1 MNNPRALYI
10 HIPFCDNICA
20 YCDFYKMKAKP
31 ALKARYID
39 ALCQEIV
46 ASAGMLTEIKTVY
59 IGGGT
64 PLSVSAALFMK
75 LLEKLAAYIDLH
87 KLAEFTVEANPNDI
101 TPEILPLLRF
111 YGVSRI
117 NLGVQSFN
125 AGKLKILGR
134 NHDKKAAI
142 KALRLLRESGF
153 SNIGVDIIY
162 GVGHKD
168 SFRKVKADLRRALKA
183 GVTHIS
189 LYALILEEKTIL
201 MRRLNKGLYIPA
213 PDDRQAEIYYRANR
227 YLKRKGLNRYE
238 LSNFARPGFES
249 KHNLVYWNNEHYLG
263 LGAGAA
269 GYLGDIRYV
278 NARNLEAYFG
288 AVNAKRP
295 AYGEHTKLTLLDK
308 MKEEV
313 ILGLRKTEGI
323 NTRNFSAKYEK
334 NITEVFPVVEE
345 LFEKGLLKL
354 RGENLFIPE
363 DKLFLSNEVLIN
375 FI

>member
-1 MNNPRALYI
+1 
-10 HIPFCDNICA
+10 
-20 YCDFYKMKAKP
+20 MKAKP

-39 ALCQEIV
+39 ALCQEIA

-134 NHDKKAAI
+134 NHDKKTALA
-142 KALRLLRESGF
+142 ALRLLRESGF

-162 GVGHKD
+162 GVDHKD

-213 PDDRQAEIYYRANR
+213 PDDRQAEIYYRATR

-288 AVNAKRP
+288 AVNAKKP